1 MPMLATSPKT
11 ARTVDMMNGSGP
23 TVVGFDQTTTGVE
36 EVEQWVAVARQ
47 TLLEER
53 VARGRL
59 DLIFVDAD
67 EMAELN
73 RVHMG
78 HDGPTDVLAF
88 PLDADQPESIGSV
101 EVRSATDP
109 RLDAD
114 AAGSM
119 GDETVPVHL
128 GDVVVCP
135 SVAAAQA
142 SDHCGSIDAEL
153 SLLIIHGVLHV
164 LGHDHGEPG
173 ERVVMQQRE
182 RHHLARYGHDHPIP
196 A

>member
-1 MPMLATSPKT
+1 MLATSPKT

-23 TVVGFDQTTTGVE
+23 TVVGFDQTTTGVD
-36 EVEQWVAVARQ
+36 EVERWVAVARQ
-47 TLLEER
+47 TLMEER
-53 VARGRL
+53 VARGQL
-59 DLIFVDAD
+59 DLMFVDAD

-119 GDETVPVHL
+119 GGETVPVHL

-164 LGHDHGEPG
+164 LGHDHAEPG
-173 ERVVMQQRE
+173 ERVAMQQRE
-182 RHHLARYGHDHPIP
+182 RHHLARHGHDHPVP